1 MRVDVLALALLAA
14 QVSLARSPEPEALE
28 RRDGSE
34 PFQRPRRLG
43 FAAGAAKRARGF
55 GQAGQ
60 DGAQVARR
68 QLVDATEETLEALRN
83 RLLGDDS
90 SVNTTSV
97 NATSVS
103 VSGSRTIYHLVEATT
118 TAESSE
124 DASVTSTRPPR
135 TTTSAS
141 AAPSGDAVDESGT
154 TTTRRTTTPA
164 AATSTADDAEVL
176 GPASRA
182 SIRAASLASARQAAE
197 AQTTTSSSTASTSAD
212 SSTSP
217 SSSASPT
224 SPSSS
229 ASPTSSASAAS
240 TQAGVLPL
248 VSSVLDPNVSSSAS
262 SSSSSPSPVSSAPSG
277 SAASAADEPAS
288 SSSTVTSAPSGVE
301 SAASAVEPSAT
312 TTSKSYNGILDQLGG
327 ILGIGKSDNATSATT
342 TADEPA
348 STAVDDDADLLTD
361 TDSSAS
367 ATGRVPYGQRTT
379 PAANLTA
386 PTFPPLSSEQ
396 ASLESEVPR
405 TTTSAPLSS
414 ASDPVA
420 TGVQGN
426 ITAVVPPVAAPSA
439 AANATASAVDSE
451 EDSSAVSSTRS
462 ATLPIVGVPTA
473 GANATEATTS
483 SRRPAGSVTATELP
497 ASTASPEAPLP
508 GLNET
513 SSIVR
518 PPSAVN
524 ATRSVVVPSSSAV
537 DEDEPTGRPVT
548 TSAPPAVSHNSTSA
562 VAPSRP
568 AVSSSIVLPG
578 GSINT
583 TATATDDEVIPSAT
597 RNATAPVQTGVS
609 TANVTS
615 EATQSRTTSAP
626 VSLNRTTSA
635 VPVSTDAASS
645 SITSSAT
652 STRETPYEWVPTS
665 TLMVAQSRSTTASST
680 GSATDSSSGS
690 VTTTAP
696 DASALQQGASTS
708 MVSGKPSVTIT
719 SQVAFPTN
727 LPSRIVPD
735 SFDDGSTADDG
746 TASTNALA
754 QQDKETET
762 TISILLDDS
771 MPWEWV
777 VENSDASGQIFYYV
791 PIVVTSALNITLDQ
805 LQTKALQAY
814 QTTSSTGESQ
824 ILTVFLGSLPASYVD
839 ALSAMI
845 QTPSSPIYSQP
856 GLPGQ
861 LAQTFVSS
869 FSVTSYS
876 AESATSGDSSSG
888 TTSAADAGAKRTDDG
903 SNKSKTII
911 IAVVVTCGVLLIAI
925 AGYLAFRATK
935 SGAIALSS
943 SPRMGERDFRD
954 RDMMQAPGSGGLR
967 GFYLNGGSD
976 SWRGAAGRRDSI
988 STTSTVSTGFS
999 GGSSSGGGRGGSS
1012 NPHRGFGHAASSSV
1026 DDRRSSWWRFSD
1038 SSSGAGH
1045 LHRGGAH
1052 DGLQQHAQIGLALGG
1067 TDTFRSEGPRRIQI
1081 VRGPDG
1087 AVSPAMIGRPV
1098 VQSNSLML

>member
-68 QLVDATEETLEALRN
+68 QLVDVTEQTLEALRN
-83 RLLGDDS
+83 RLLGDDA

-97 NATSVS
+97 NATSAS
-103 VSGSRTIYHLVEATT
+103 VSGSRTVYHLVEATT
-118 TAESSE
+118 TAESTE

-197 AQTTTSSSTASTSAD
+197 AQITTSSSTPSTSAT

-229 ASPTSSASAAS
+229 ASPASSASAAS
-240 TQAGVLPL
+240 TPAGVLPL

-262 SSSSSPSPVSSAPSG
+262 SSSSSPSSVSSAPSG
-277 SAASAADEPAS
+277 SAASAADESAL
-288 SSSTVTSAPSGVE
+288 SSSTVTSAPLGAE
-301 SAASAVEPSAT
+301 SSASAVEPSAT

-348 STAVDDDADLLTD
+348 STTVDDDADLLTD

-405 TTTSAPLSS
+405 TTTSAPISS

-420 TGVQGN
+420 TGVLGN

-451 EDSSAVSSTRS
+451 EDLSTVSSTRS
-462 ATLPIVGVPTA
+462 ATLPIVGIPTA

-518 PPSAVN
+518 PPSTVN
-524 ATRSVVVPSSSAV
+524 ATRSVVVPSSSALG
-537 DEDEPTGRPVT
+537 ENESTGRPVT
-548 TSAPPAVSHNSTSA
+548 TSAPAVSQNGTST

-578 GSINT
+578 GSVNT
-583 TATATDDEVIPSAT
+583 TATATDDEIIPSAT
-597 RNATAPVQTGVS
+597 RNATVPVLTGAS
-609 TANVTS
+609 TANATS
-615 EATQSRTTSAP
+615 EATQSRTTSVP

-645 SITSSAT
+645 SATSSAS

-665 TLMVAQSRSTTASST
+665 TLMIAQSRSTTASST
-680 GSATDSSSGS
+680 ESATDSSSGS

-735 SFDDGSTADDG
+735 SFDDGSTTDDG

-976 SWRGAAGRRDSI
+976 SWRGAGRRDSI

-999 GGSSSGGGRGGSS
+999 GGSSSGGGGGGSS
-1012 NPHRGFGHAASSSV
+1012 DPHRGFGHAASSSV

-1045 LHRGGAH
+1045 HHRGGAH
-1052 DGLQQHAQIGLALGG
+1052 DGMQQQAQIGLALGG